1 MAGYDTGLI
10 LGAILMGVIAI
21 IMLSSLLQSRA
32 GRVFRNGTAWIIIF
46 IVAIAGFGLW
56 EDIQS
61 DFMPKQTAFSD
72 QGRVEVPRSPDG
84 HYYMTAVVNGTPIDF
99 VVDTGAS
106 EIVLTQEDAARAGLD
121 VGQLQFFGR
130 ASTANGEVRTAPVR
144 LESVDIGGIRDT
156 NVPAFV
162 NEGQMFQSLL
172 GMSYLHRWDRIEIAD
187 GKLLLSRD

>member
-10 LGAILMGVIAI
+10 LGAVLMGVIVL

-32 GRVFRNGTAWIIIF
+32 GRVFRNGTAWIVIF
-46 IVAIAGFGLW
+46 IVTIAGFGLW
-56 EDIQS
+56 EDIRD
-61 DFMPKQTAFSD
+61 DFMPKQTAFAD
-72 QGRVEVPRSPDG
+72 QGRVEVPRSRDG
-84 HYYMTAVVNGTPIDF
+84 HYYMTAEVNGAPVDF

-106 EIVLTQEDAARAGLD
+106 EIVLTKEDAARAGLAVD
-121 VGQLQFFGR
+121 RLQFYGR

-144 LESVDIGGIRDT
+144 LDSVDIGGIRDT

-172 GMSYLHRWDRIEIAD
+172 GMSYLHRWDRIEITD
-187 GKLLLSRD
+187 GKLILSRD